1 MAEDTAEHRVIIEH
15 PARDK
20 VVVKATKAVVVL
32 LLLAS
37 AGLMVIVTYGGWQAL
52 AGMQVVQI
60 GYIVVY
66 VVLAYFCA
74 RWQRGVLPV
83 AAALGLILLI
93 LAAVAGPLWFD
104 RDRVGYTQPNMD
116 ADMVGFLTLMVI
128 PLQVLLIAFAMRGFQ
143 QDWHVEIE
151 LPQDDGYGS
160 SYGPGEPAA
169 GTA

>member
-1 MAEDTAEHRVIIEH
+1 MAEETAEHPVIIDH

-20 VVVKATKAVVVL
+20 PVVRATKAVVVL
-32 LLLAS
+32 LLLGS
-37 AGLMVIVTYGGWQAL
+37 AGLMVVVTFGGWQAL

-66 VVLAYFCA
+66 VVLAFYCA
-74 RWQRGVLPV
+74 RWNRGVLPV

-93 LAAVAGPLWFD
+93 LAAVSGPLWFD

-116 ADMVGFLTLMVI
+116 ANMVGLLTLMVI

-151 LPQDDGYGS
+151 RPMDDGYDG
-160 SYGPGEPAA
+160 SYGPGEPVPGAA
-169 GTA
+169 